1 MHNAARAPRLPNHY
15 IKETGKKQVFR
26 GGKGVNN
33 AHFFVER
40 RVGKGWRCGKFSTP
54 AAAASAKEGEGKGRA
69 AGKKE
74 NDTQMHGTFPQRCT
88 KRTARRKHGRAV
100 RKIFRKPPF
109 AAGKAVAFGAA
120 VWYNGGMDGKDALL
134 YEGATGEKFAA
145 FYEMLA
151 EANQKFNLTAITGRE
166 DCYAKHFADSLAGSP
181 FFPQGARV
189 CEVGSGGGFPS
200 VPLMIARPDLRFV
213 LLEPTQKKCGFLREV
228 CAALRL
234 PAEVYALR
242 AEDAAR
248 DARFRERFDV
258 CCARAVARMNT
269 LAEYCLPLVRTGG
282 LFIAYKGRAEE
293 ELQEAAHAFAVLGAR
308 VRECARFNLEGAGER
323 TVVVAEKTAPTP
335 AAYPRG
341 RGRERSRPL

>member
-1 MHNAARAPRLPNHY
+1 MHKCTALFHNDAQNAQLRR
-15 IKETGKKQVFR
+15 
-26 GGKGVNN
+26 
-33 AHFFVER
+33 ER
-40 RVGKGWRCGKFSTP
+40 
-54 AAAASAKEGEGKGRA
+54 GRA
-69 AGKKE
+69 A
-74 NDTQMHGTFPQRCT
+74 
-88 KRTARRKHGRAV
+88 
-100 RKIFRKPPF
+100 RKIFCKPPF

-308 VRECARFNLEGAGER
+308 VRECAHFNLEGAGER